1 MPGKPKIIAIA
12 VAAVFF
18 VIFIILLVV
27 ILSRDHEPDPKKFRT
42 KKEATNISLAVFFFL
57 TIISG
62 AIAYVM
68 PAI

>member
-1 MPGKPKIIAIA
+1 MPGKAKIPMIA
-12 VAAVFF
+12 VTVVFF

-27 ILSRDHEPDPKKFRT
+27 ILSQDHEPDPKKFRT

-62 AIAYVM
+62 AIACVI
-68 PAI
+68 P